1 MKCKHKWVDVP
12 KEESRSYQDQIC
24 QKCGIKQMQGAMT
37 MRAPGPEITNINID
51 NSVVITNSQLDSIL
65 KDLSKSLAVESRFM
79 K

>member
-1 MKCKHKWVDVP
+1 
-12 KEESRSYQDQIC
+12 
-24 QKCGIKQMQGAMT
+24 MQGAMT